1 MFFFFVCVFFFKKKT
16 AYEMRIS
23 DWSSD
28 VCSSDLAAIEKL
40 KGDAIDEDA
49 IAALLGASL
58 VAPVLTAHP
67 TEVRRKSVLDHK
79 NRVAEL
85 MRMRDAGLDETPEGD
100 VIEEPIRRQVVLLWQ
115 TRPMRTE
122 KLFVADE
129 IDNALTYLRNDFLPV
144 VPKLYARWEKEL
156 GTSPAPFLT
165 VCSWIGA
172 HPN

>member
-85 MRMRDAGLDETPEGD
+85 MRMRDAGLDDTPRSEERRVGEGCC
-100 VIEEPIRRQVVLLWQ
+100 RTCRVV
-115 TRPMRTE
+115 R
-122 KLFVADE
+122 
-129 IDNALTYLRNDFLPV
+129 
-144 VPKLYARWEKEL
+144 
-156 GTSPAPFLT
+156 
-165 VCSWIGA
+165 A
-172 HPN
+172 HPTTHNNQQQTPHPPP